1 MNTKATERFDVYQA
15 ITDQIIIA
23 IEAGTGPVEMPWHR
37 SEAGVTRP
45 MNVDQDRRIHRNNL
59 QQAAPALGTRLSRTG
74 RLRSQSPATTARD
87 TRRNSQPGELLL
99 IIVSPKGGTTVAM
112 VVTVWRRA
120 LCYHIQLTTAV
131 AENNFDASA
140 AFK

>member
-99 IIVSPKGGTTVAM
+99 IIVSPKGGHYSSHGGDSVALRPM
-112 VVTVWRRA
+112 LPHST
-120 LCYHIQLTTAV
+120 H
-131 AENNFDASA
+131 NNSSQEQF
-140 AFK
+140 